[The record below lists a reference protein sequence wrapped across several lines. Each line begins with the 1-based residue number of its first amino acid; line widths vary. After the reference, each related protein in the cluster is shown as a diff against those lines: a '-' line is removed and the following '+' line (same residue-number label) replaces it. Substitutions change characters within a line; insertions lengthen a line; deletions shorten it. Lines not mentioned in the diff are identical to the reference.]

1 MLPSLRSA
9 LLICATLGAISFAP
23 AQAQPT
29 DSPLNR
35 VTVARL
41 PEVPVPDL
49 LDPDGEPQL
58 ARAGAQD
65 TDSRETQPQDIV
77 QLKPSSDLATLVAE
91 YRAAD
96 PGSHELECLATGV
109 YF

>member
-1 MLPSLRSA
+1 MLRALRSA

-29 DSPLNR
+29 DEPLNT
-35 VTVARL
+35 VTVASL

-58 ARAGAQD
+58 SGPGAEV
-65 TDSRETQPQDIV
+65 TPAVEPTQQEAV
-77 QLKPSSDLATLVAE
+77 VLKPSTDLAGLVAE

-96 PGSHELECLATGV
+96 PGSRELECLA
-109 YF
+109 